1 MSLFL
6 QFAFLLSIILLSAK
20 IAGYI
25 SIRIGQPSVLGE
37 LLVGIILGPS
47 IINLLNLP
55 FIEHGLTETVAE
67 LGEMGVL
74 LLMFLAGLELHLG
87 EMRQN
92 LRVSALAGFMG
103 VVFPVFFGWIT
114 GRFFNL
120 DNASALFL
128 GLTLGATSVSI
139 SAQTLIELKALRSR
153 VGLSLLGA
161 AVFDDILIILFLS
174 VFLGLQSGAGSPYE
188 ILIIIL
194 QMIFFL
200 VISIMFG
207 LWVLPWLIRRIA
219 VLPIS
224 QGILTFSLV
233 IMLAYGIAAEALGGM
248 AAITGAFVAGLMLS
262 RTPEKERIQAGTHAL
277 AYGLF
282 VPIFFVNIGLSIDLH
297 KFQIGSLLLTVVV
310 ILIAVAGKWF
320 GSGWGAKL
328 GGLSTAESVQLG
340 AGMISRGEVG
350 LIVAS
355 VGMQE
360 NLITGV
366 EFSAIV
372 VMILVTT
379 LITPPILRGLFI
391 REKEK
396 RAAQAAAKI
405 NKTENE
411 NESEAA

>member
-6 QFAFLLSIILLSAK
+6 QFAFLLSVILLSAK

-74 LLMFLAGLELHLG
+74 LLMFLAGLDLHLG

-103 VVFPVFFGWIT
+103 VVFPVFFGWMT
-114 GRFFNL
+114 GRLFDL

-174 VFLGLQSGAGSPYE
+174 VFLGLQNGAGSPYE
-188 ILIIIL
+188 IMLIIL
-194 QMIFFL
+194 QMILFL
-200 VISIMFG
+200 ALSVMFG
-207 LWVLPWLIRRIA
+207 LWVLPRLIRRIA
-219 VLPIS
+219 NLPIS

-233 IMLAYGIAAEALGGM
+233 VMLAYGIAAEALGGM

-262 RTPEKERIQAGTHAL
+262 RTPEKERIQAGAHAL

-310 ILIAVAGKWF
+310 ILVAIAGKWF

-328 GGLSTAESVQLG
+328 GGLSTTESVQLG

-355 VGMQE
+355 VGME
-360 NLITGV
+360 AKLITGV

-396 RAAQAAAKI
+396 RAAQAASKI

-411 NESEAA
+411 NESEAV

>member
-74 LLMFLAGLELHLG
+74 LLMFLAGLDLHLG

-92 LRVSALAGFMG
+92 LRVSALAGLMG
-103 VVFPVFFGWIT
+103 VVFPVSLGWIT
-114 GRFFNL
+114 GRLFYL
-120 DNASALFL
+120 DNATALFL

-153 VGLSLLGA
+153 VGINLLGA

-188 ILIIIL
+188 ILLIIL
-194 QMIFFL
+194 QMILFL
-200 VISIMFG
+200 VISMMFG
-207 LWVLPWLIRRIA
+207 LWVLPRLIRHIA
-219 VLPIS
+219 GMPIS

-248 AAITGAFVAGLMLS
+248 AAITGAFVAGLMLA
-262 RTPEKERIQAGTHAL
+262 RTPEKERIQTGTHAL

-297 KFQIGSLLLTVVV
+297 NFQIGSLLLTVMV
-310 ILIAVAGKWF
+310 ILAAIVGKWF
-320 GSGWGAKL
+320 GSSWGAKL
-328 GGLSTAESVQLG
+328 GGLSTTESVQLG

-360 NLITGV
+360 NLISAV

-391 REKEK
+391 WEKE
-396 RAAQAAAKI
+396 
-405 NKTENE
+405 NKNE
-411 NESEAA
+411 PEAV